1 MKGYIA
7 AICFIISIVGC
18 TQHNDETAKIL
29 EKAEQYIEQH
39 PDSSLHILNTLH
51 LKDLSTQR
59 DKAKYA
65 LLKSMALDKNYIDVT
80 EDSLTSIALAY
91 YKKHGTPDEKLKAYY
106 YQGRVCINAKDYE
119 AAMDNY
125 LLGEKYADGCKD
137 YVAVGRL
144 YNGKMVVYSEI
155 FNLNE
160 AIVPA
165 KLAISYY
172 LKGKDT
178 VRYVTALNNLAAMY
192 LTLNDYE
199 DIEACFLKIQDLKDY
214 MTYRQK
220 SNYYTNLLNYK
231 RSIKDST
238 LLSAVEEYIRNLEGK
253 ETLIKWHLV
262 ADAYLKSGKLEMA
275 LWALDKFDDYNK
287 SKENKDTY
295 HFIASDVFKENG
307 DFKKAYEH
315 LSAYYTATSQ
325 KDLNIFN
332 SDAKFLE
339 ERYKARELSL
349 RHRLYI
355 VMLIMGIII
364 LVMVI
369 YFAIKHYRQ
378 LTIAKEKRLQE
389 IEEQKLQLSNQYEK
403 ALVEKK
409 RLRSLITKQP
419 LNDDLRRVVEQR
431 LDVLNKFIVAH
442 ISGVDMEKSMM
453 ELKNYIKNNDEF
465 LRSTKMSLEL
475 THPRFISYLSKQG
488 LSEWEIGCCC
498 LYCIGLNGSE
508 ISNYLDIKYFYKN
521 SSAIRKKLG
530 VESINI
536 DTFLQKK
543 AQELY

>member
-18 TQHNDETAKIL
+18 TQHNDETVKIL

-51 LKDLSTQR
+51 LKDLSTQK

-119 AAMDNY
+119 AAMNNY
-125 LLGEKYADGCKD
+125 ILGEQYADGCKD

-144 YNGKMVVYSEI
+144 YNAKMMVYKEI
-155 FNLNE
+155 LNLGNALE
-160 AIVPA
+160 PA
-165 KLAISYY
+165 KLSAKYY

-178 VRYVTALNNLAAMY
+178 VRFITALNNISSIFCVTKNYDSLRLCFDRIHTHEKHMT
-192 LTLNDYE
+192 LT
-199 DIEACFLKIQDLKDY
+199 
-214 MTYRQK
+214 QK
-220 SNYYTNLLNYK
+220 SNYYINLINYK
-231 RSIKDST
+231 TAIRDTSVFSAIKD
-238 LLSAVEEYIRNLEGK
+238 YIGHFRNNK
-253 ETLIKWHLV
+253 KTIKWPII
-262 ADAYLKSGKLEMA
+262 ADAYLKMGRVDSA
-275 LWALDKFDDYNK
+275 LIALAQYEKYKASTD
-287 SKENKDTY
+287 EGVY
-295 HFIASDVFKENG
+295 HYIASDIYKEKG
-307 DFKKAYEH
+307 DYKMAYEH
-315 LSAYYTATSQ
+315 LDLYYDASLGKDYKILTS
-325 KDLNIFN
+325 DT
-332 SDAKFLE
+332 KFLE
-339 ERYKARELSL
+339 ERYKAQELSL

-409 RLRSLITKQP
+409 RLRSLITKQS
-419 LNDDLRRVVEQR
+419 LNDDLRHVIEQR
-431 LDVLNKFIVAH
+431 LEVLNKFIVAH
-442 ISGVDMEKSMM
+442 ISGVDMDKSMT

-498 LYCIGLNGSE
+498 LYYIGLNGSE

-530 VESINI
+530 VESMNI

-543 AQELY
+543 AKELY